1 MKNDRLKAINTPQR
15 VAVELDVNGLP
26 TTVGHQTIES
36 LGEIWLID
44 DEWWR
49 QHISR
54 RYVEAILAGG
64 KHVVLFEDFVT
75 AEWWIQRP

>member
-1 MKNDRLKAINTPQR
+1 MRTDRLRAINAPQR
-15 VAVELDVNGLP
+15 VQVEVGLNRLP
-26 TTVGHQTIES
+26 TTVGYQAIES

-54 RYVEAILAGG
+54 RYIEAILAGG
-64 KHVVLFEDFVT
+64 KHVVLFEDFVMG
-75 AEWWIQRP
+75 EWWIQRP